1 MRTLISV
8 AVLAASA
15 VACSGTSS
23 PATTGDSASNAL
35 TAADSAAIVAV
46 NARLSAAGLSSDW
59 DAWSA
64 DFITDPVRLPPNAP
78 TVSGKASSDAFNR
91 ATPKFTTFDVA
102 ITSIVGRAD
111 LAVATGSF
119 KLSMAAG
126 QDSSGK
132 PTPAVNDQGKFV
144 QVLMK
149 QPDGSWKIA
158 RDIWNSD
165 LPVVAAPATK

>member
-1 MRTLISV
+1 MRTLITV
-8 AVLAASA
+8 AAFAALSA
-15 VACSGTSS
+15 ACSGAPS
-23 PATTGDSASNAL
+23 PATTDESASGAL

-46 NARLSAAGLSSDW
+46 SARLAAAGLSRDW
-59 DAWSA
+59 AAWNE
-64 DFITDPVRLPPNAP
+64 DFITDPVRLPPHAP
-78 TVSGKASSDAFNR
+78 TVSGKASSDALND
-91 ATPKFTTFDVA
+91 ATPQFTTFDVA

-119 KLSMAAG
+119 KLTVAAG

-165 LPVVAAPATK
+165 LPVVAARATK